1 MEELQRD
8 YKKCIEFALWMYDRQ
23 TYDEKKNGETI
34 EDNGIGFNSP
44 DSKAL
49 SPMLDCIKDNTPFSE
64 RDIINW
70 VHVHLHPRLIK
81 YKKQYQEYDTKKT
94 TY

>member
-8 YKKCIEFALWMYDRQ
+8 YKKCIDFALWMYDRQ
-23 TYDEKKNGETI
+23 TYDEKRTGETI
-34 EDNGIGFNSP
+34 ENNGIGFNSP
-44 DSKAL
+44 DFKFL
-49 SPMLDCIKDNTPFSE
+49 KDMLYCLKDKTPFVE
-64 RDIINW
+64 RDVINW

-94 TY
+94 PH

>member
-8 YKKCIEFALWMYDRQ
+8 YKKCIDFALWMYDRQ

-49 SPMLDCIKDNTPFSE
+49 SPMLDCIKDKIPFSE